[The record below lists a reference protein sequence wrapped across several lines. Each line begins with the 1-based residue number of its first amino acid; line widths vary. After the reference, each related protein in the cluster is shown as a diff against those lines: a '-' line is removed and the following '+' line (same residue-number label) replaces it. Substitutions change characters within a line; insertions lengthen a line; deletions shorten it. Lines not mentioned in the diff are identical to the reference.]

1 MATTYARAMASY
13 GVLQAVQGYW
23 YDGPKGIIG
32 FDPKIE
38 KNDIIG
44 FFNAAEGWGKY
55 LTNPEKWKTDQ

>member
-1 MATTYARAMASY
+1 MASY

-44 FFNAAEGWGKY
+44 FSMLPKVGEISHKSGKME
-55 LTNPEKWKTDQ
+55 NRPIV